1 MRLLAILATSCF
13 VSSMS
18 MRIIDP
24 VVPDISRDL
33 GVDAAAVA
41 MLASF
46 YAFPYALAQPI
57 LGAFGDAFGKA
68 RIIKLALAVLAFCL
82 AASAVS
88 PTLGT
93 LALARL
99 IGGAAAGGII
109 PLAFAIVGDR
119 FPMSERQLAL
129 SRVLTAIIAGQ
140 LTGSIGSGFVASF
153 FGWRIATAAA
163 TGLALLA
170 FIVTVWQLRPAP
182 NTQRTM
188 PNLSGFLD
196 GYRIV
201 FANPRSVVCFTAV
214 FVEGIAIFGLFPY
227 VAVLLEQRGAGGLR
241 EAGLVLAGFGFGGF
255 IYTAL
260 AREMIGRLGF
270 YKLIFAGGAVA
281 GLGLALL
288 ALGTTW
294 PREMATFV
302 IVGVGFY
309 MIHNSLQTQAT
320 ELAPLNRGSAVA
332 MHSFFM
338 FLGQAFGPI
347 VYGVGLATLGTSAT
361 LALAGMVMAVLGVAT
376 AWGLKARSDVVVPK
390 IFGPDGTQR

>member
-119 FPMSERQLAL
+119 FPMSERQL
-129 SRVLTAIIAGQ
+129 
-140 LTGSIGSGFVASF
+140 
-153 FGWRIATAAA
+153 
-163 TGLALLA
+163 
-170 FIVTVWQLRPAP
+170 
-182 NTQRTM
+182 
-188 PNLSGFLD
+188 
-196 GYRIV
+196 
-201 FANPRSVVCFTAV
+201 
-214 FVEGIAIFGLFPY
+214 
-227 VAVLLEQRGAGGLR
+227 
-241 EAGLVLAGFGFGGF
+241 
-255 IYTAL
+255 
-260 AREMIGRLGF
+260 
-270 YKLIFAGGAVA
+270 
-281 GLGLALL
+281 
-288 ALGTTW
+288 
-294 PREMATFV
+294 
-302 IVGVGFY
+302 
-309 MIHNSLQTQAT
+309 
-320 ELAPLNRGSAVA
+320 
-332 MHSFFM
+332 
-338 FLGQAFGPI
+338 
-347 VYGVGLATLGTSAT
+347 
-361 LALAGMVMAVLGVAT
+361 
-376 AWGLKARSDVVVPK
+376 
-390 IFGPDGTQR
+390 